1 MSELPDLNMT
11 LRDLAFEEINRVCF
25 LTESYSRSIAEAAF
39 RGDEA
44 TVRMHLDQI
53 RACVVS
59 MIKTYKFSFEGTGN
73 GQGVPAKDRRWAVGR
88 RDDQPTGDVVA

>member
-1 MSELPDLNMT
+1 MNELPDLNKT
-11 LRDLAFEEINRVCF
+11 LRDMAFEEINRVCF

-44 TVRMHLDQI
+44 TVRMHLDQM

-59 MIKTYKFSFEGTGN
+59 MIQTYKFSLEGTGN
-73 GQGVPAKDRRWAVGR
+73 GQGVPAKDRRTVAHREDQRSGDAV
-88 RDDQPTGDVVA
+88 A

>member
-1 MSELPDLNMT
+1 MNELPDLNMT
-11 LRDLAFEEINRVCF
+11 LRDMAFEEINRVCF

-44 TVRMHLDQI
+44 TVRMHLDQM

-59 MIKTYKFSFEGTGN
+59 MIQTYKFSLEGTGK
-73 GQGVPAKDRRWAVGR
+73 GERVPAKDRRTVAH